1 MITTESGKRLLGY
14 CLKQMESVLR
24 RLTKYKHKL
33 TANPDALSPVMADE
47 LRKDGISLEET
58 VTAAVEEFYREATK
72 TVVKVD
78 NASLEKIRQ
87 EALATQER
95 LIVPEEPLQ
104 TAVLSGK
111 ADSGQSSRGDGEIS
125 GREQPAEMGQLSGAD
140 NNQARERERLYGAMP
155 VERKEWSG

>member
-1 MITTESGKRLLGY
+1 
-14 CLKQMESVLR
+14 
-24 RLTKYKHKL
+24 
-33 TANPDALSPVMADE
+33 MADE

-95 LIVPEEPLQ
+95 LIVPEEPLLQ
-104 TAVLSGK
+104 SAVLPLRHQPQGLSLCLRQRLFQAVPG
-111 ADSGQSSRGDGEIS
+111 
-125 GREQPAEMGQLSGAD
+125 GR
-140 NNQARERERLYGAMP
+140 
-155 VERKEWSG
+155 